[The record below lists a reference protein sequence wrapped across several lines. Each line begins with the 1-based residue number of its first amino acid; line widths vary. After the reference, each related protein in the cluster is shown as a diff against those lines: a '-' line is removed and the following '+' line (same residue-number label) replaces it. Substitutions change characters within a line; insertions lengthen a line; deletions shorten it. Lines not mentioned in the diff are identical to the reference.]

1 MGKHPLPS
9 RAEERAAVFAGLGPV
24 AQAAWDDAREG
35 QDEGRR
41 QEAAQQEYGTEVA
54 FCCEDLALK
63 AYGLSAEEAVR
74 LGREEEAEARR
85 KRAGPE
91 LEEEPDPW

>member
-9 RAEERAAVFAGLGPV
+9 RAEERAVVFGGLGPI
-24 AQAAWDDAREG
+24 AQAAWDEARGG

-41 QEAAQQEYGTEVA
+41 QEAAQQVYGTEVA
-54 FCCEDLALK
+54 FCCEGLALK

-74 LGREEEAEARR
+74 LSREEEEAEARR
-85 KRAGPE
+85 RRAGPE
-91 LEEEPDPW
+91 PE